1 MSKSKNKI
9 TPTNTYPEIEKKQEL
24 SNMDYSA
31 LFFLF
36 TYLVIDFLP
45 AFGSV
50 DIAGTQYLYL
60 ALLNIA
66 IGIYIY
72 RNPKLVSEKL
82 IGDLKKSYFVKLYAV
97 FLLFCLISVFIARN
111 FSLSIISYSQL
122 LITGITSLNLI
133 LLFSNRLYLIYKIA
147 FLIGIFVFL
156 ESLLACNELLL
167 SLKSG
172 DALATISKLY
182 GNTGNINIFAA
193 SLAIKLPF
201 LFLGILYFSNWK
213 KWFLAIAAFLSVCVI
228 IVVYARASYITIV
241 ANCLLFIVF
250 VLFIKN
256 KEFKKSSLIPI
267 IVSLVFGFII
277 GSWMLKKS
285 NSTQNVLAVE
295 TNSSIVLDE
304 SANLRI
310 KFWENAGQQ
319 IKQNPFIG
327 IGIGNWRIESIPYE
341 KKVLNNSSISQ
352 HPHNDFIEITTETG
366 IINGLVFLSL
376 FLILLLINV
385 LKVLKSKDKTEV
397 TVAFIAF
404 LIIFDYCVDSFFNFP
419 LYRATMQIMLGLGV
433 ALTLINTKDN
443 AIVFATS
450 IKNKLV
456 IFSLIIGII
465 CLYFSFTNY
474 KSLCLENK
482 IKADAILPEEQR
494 VLTSEEILKSLPKF
508 PNVCSTSEPFYLH
521 AGIYCIKEK
530 NYAAAEKFLNISE
543 KINPY
548 TGLSQWYKYRIC
560 KEKKQTD
567 SAYIYAKRA
576 FELRPRNKDYFTSL
590 LIAAS
595 DHKDTTEIFR
605 VHKLFS
611 KYLPMS
617 SNWITTSSALAIS
630 NFPIEKNIKFIE
642 EGLKLFPNDA
652 LLLER
657 KESFNNDLNT
667 VNGVNSDKP
676 NASIASKNSHEDLLQ
691 LAQKEANNSN
701 FMRSA
706 QYYQEYLTYDENNL
720 NAKLN
725 AGVCFIKASKYLKA
739 IPYLKDV
746 YKSNKVKDGSIEYFL
761 AVCYSNTNQ
770 HDKGCTFLNI
780 AKSKKYPVPAST
792 FEASCK

>member
-9 TPTNTYPEIEKKQEL
+9 TPTNTYPEIEKKLEL
-24 SNMDYSA
+24 SNLDYSA
-31 LFFLF
+31 LFFLL

-45 AFGSV
+45 AIGSV

-60 ALLNIA
+60 ALLNSI

-72 RNPKLVSEKL
+72 RNPNIVTEKL
-82 IGDLKKSYFVKLYAV
+82 IGFLKKSYFVKLYAV
-97 FLLFCLISVFIARN
+97 FLLFCLISIFIARN
-111 FSLSIISYSQL
+111 LSLSIISYSQL
-122 LITGITSLNLI
+122 LITGITGLNLI
-133 LLFSNRLYLIYKIA
+133 VLFSNRLYLIYKIA
-147 FLIGIFVFL
+147 FLVGVFVFI
-156 ESLLACNELLL
+156 EALLACNELVL

-172 DALATISKLY
+172 EALATISKLY

-201 LFLGILYFSNWK
+201 VFLGIIYFSNWK
-213 KWFLAIAAFLSVCVI
+213 KWFLTIASFLSICI
-228 IVVYARASYITIV
+228 IVVVYARASYITVIV
-241 ANCLLFIVF
+241 NCLLFIVF
-250 VLFIKN
+250 VLFFKN
-256 KEFKKSSLIPI
+256 KDFKYSSLIPI
-267 IVSLVFGFII
+267 IVSLFFGFII
-277 GSWMLKKS
+277 GSWMLNKS
-285 NSTQNVLAVE
+285 NSTQNVLSVE
-295 TNSSIVLDE
+295 SNSSIVLDE

-341 KKVLNNSSISQ
+341 KTVLNNTSISQ
-352 HPHNDFIEITTETG
+352 HPHNDFIEVTTETG

-376 FLILLLINV
+376 FLILLLINF
-385 LKVLKSKDKTEV
+385 LKILKSKEKNEV

-404 LIIFDYCVDSFFNFP
+404 LILFDYCIDSFFNFP
-419 LYRATMQIMLGLGV
+419 LYRATMQLMLGLGA
-433 ALTLINTKDN
+433 ALTLINTNNDN
-443 AIVFATS
+443 SIIATS
-450 IKNKLV
+450 VKNKLV
-456 IFSLIIGII
+456 VFSLFIGTI

-482 IKADAILPEEQR
+482 IKADATLPEEQR
-494 VLTSEEILKSLPKF
+494 VLTSEEILNSMPKF

-530 NYAAAEKFLNISE
+530 KYAAAEKFLTISE

-548 TGLSQWYKYRIC
+548 IGMSQWYKYRIC
-560 KEKKQTD
+560 KEKKQND
-567 SAYIYAKRA
+567 SAFIYAKKA

-605 VHKLFS
+605 AHRLFT

-617 SNWITTSSALAIS
+617 SNWITASSALAMS
-630 NFPIEKNIKFIE
+630 NYPIEKNIKFIE
-642 EGLKLFPNDA
+642 DGLKLFPNDA

-657 KESFNNDLNT
+657 IQSFNNDLKT
-667 VNGVNSDKP
+667 INGVNSNNSNTP
-676 NASIASKNSHEDLLQ
+676 IASKNNQEDLLE
-691 LAQKEANNSN
+691 LAQKEANKSN

-706 QYYQEYLTYDENNL
+706 QYYQEYLSYDPNNL

-725 AGVCFIKASKYLKA
+725 AGVCFIKASKYSIA
-739 IPYLKDV
+739 IPYLNDV
-746 YKSNKVKDGSIEYFL
+746 YTSNKVKDGSIEYFL

-770 HDKGCTFLNI
+770 QVKGCTFLKL
-780 AKSKKYPVPAST
+780 AKSKKYPVPASA